1 MFIEDKYLTNNK
13 LSIRKLAKEYFALPL
28 SFIVLTVYF
37 LFEYVRPQSIY
48 TNIAV
53 VPWLQILFI
62 MLGGF
67 WITYRS
73 DLEKNNNGK
82 FLVILLFLVCLVSS
96 MMSFYS
102 SWAFDRMIIMVN
114 WTFLFLFFVRL
125 VDTKTKYFLFLCLFL
140 LFSFKMS
147 QHASISWAAR
157 GFSFERW
164 GIAGTPGWFGNAAD
178 LGAQMLIFFPLSL
191 AFVFAFRKYMR
202 PWQLII
208 ASLMPVTGLLAIVA
222 TGQRGTLLGLV
233 GASLITILLQKKS
246 FKMIL
251 LVALI
256 GAIIYHLL
264 PEEFVDRF
272 YTIGSDTTS
281 VSRLTY
287 WARGIE
293 FWQENPFFGIGY
305 ENWVPYYSS
314 RFPGESLRGPI
325 QEVAHSTPITVLAEL
340 GSIGFIV
347 YYYFVFKIYKTCYQ
361 LQNNSK
367 SNQVKFLALG
377 LGLGLVAFN
386 IASCFISVAYYPF
399 IWVQAML
406 VFTLKSIHDRDS
418 ENASD
423 F

>member
-1 MFIEDKYLTNNK
+1 MFIEQQYLTNDKFSLKKIVNT
-13 LSIRKLAKEYFALPL
+13 YFSLPL
-28 SFIVLTVYF
+28 SFIVLTIYF

-48 TNIAV
+48 AGLTGF
-53 VPWLQILFI
+53 PWSQSIFIL
-62 MLGGF
+62 LGLL
-67 WITYRS
+67 WITS
-73 DLEKNNNGK
+73 HSKEIKNNNG
-82 FLVILLFLVCLVSS
+82 LVVVFLLFFVCIASS
-96 MMSFYS
+96 IFSYYTDHSFE
-102 SWAFDRMIIMVN
+102 RLKVIVN
-114 WTFLFLFFVRL
+114 WTFLFLFFIRL
-125 VDTKTKYFLFLCLFL
+125 VDNKYKYFIFLCLFL

-147 QHASISWAAR
+147 QHAAISWAAR

-191 AFVFAFRKYMR
+191 AFVLAFKKYMR
-202 PWQLII
+202 PWQLAI
-208 ASLMPVTGLLAIVA
+208 ASLMPLTGLLAIVA
-222 TGQRGTLLGLV
+222 TGQRGTLVGLA
-233 GASLITILLQKKS
+233 GASLITVILQKKS

-251 LVALI
+251 LIAVI
-256 GAIIYHLL
+256 GLAIYQLL
-264 PEEFVDRF
+264 PDEFIARF

-293 FWQENPFFGIGY
+293 FWQENPLLGIGY

-340 GSIGFIV
+340 GSIGFII

-361 LQNNSK
+361 LQNNTDSY
-367 SNQVKFLALG
+367 QVKFLALG
-377 LGLGLVAFN
+377 LGFGLVAFN

-406 VFTLKSIHDRDS
+406 VFALKHVYDANL
-418 ENASD
+418 EKAS
-423 F
+423 

>member
-1 MFIEDKYLTNNK
+1 MFIEQQYLSDDKFSLK
-13 LSIRKLAKEYFALPL
+13 KLAKAYFSLPISFLTL
-28 SFIVLTVYF
+28 SIYF

-48 TNIAV
+48 SGFAI

-62 MLGGF
+62 LLGGF
-67 WITYRS
+67 WVTYRS
-73 DLEKNNNGK
+73 DFSKNNNGK
-82 FLVILLFLVCLVSS
+82 AVVLLLFFTCIVSS
-96 MMSFYS
+96 MLSFFPDY
-102 SWAFDRMIIMVN
+102 AFDRMIIMVN

-125 VDTKTKYFLFLCLFL
+125 VDTKSKYFIFLCLFL

-191 AFVFAFRKYMR
+191 AFVLAFKKYMR
-202 PWQLII
+202 PWQFAI
-208 ASLMPVTGLLAIVA
+208 ACLMPLTGLLAIVA
-222 TGQRGTLLGLV
+222 TGQRGTLVGLV
-233 GASLITILLQKKS
+233 GASLITVLLQKKS

-251 LVALI
+251 LIAVI
-256 GAIIYHLL
+256 GFIVYQLL
-264 PEEFVDRF
+264 PDEFIARF

-293 FWQENPFFGIGY
+293 FWQENPFWGIGY
-305 ENWVPYYSS
+305 ENWVPYYAS

-340 GSIGFIV
+340 GSIGFII

-361 LQNNSK
+361 LQNNADSY
-367 SNQVKFLALG
+367 QVKFLAMG

-406 VFTLKSIHDRDS
+406 VFALKHVYDS
-418 ENASD
+418 YLEKASQ